1 MRDSRNHSRTV
12 FIVPAQEVFPL
23 GLENRCAGSPA
34 PGVQIPLPPLT
45 DGKSAPPCRIAP
57 TSIEPVAVTTQPL
70 DNAQNRPRRW
80 VTRARLAHAF
90 LWTSLGLVVG
100 GLTAGTASAKVCD
113 SQPAAKRAKCV
124 RQHTAWPTRPT
135 LTEVKNRMS
144 ADEWSALR
152 WICQHEQP
160 GRGWH
165 GCRWDTPASWTF
177 VGGLGMARSTYSL
190 GVAVTGYRYPPDA
203 TPAEQMAVGV
213 IVMRRFGPSAWDSWG
228 SRG

>member
-1 MRDSRNHSRTV
+1 
-12 FIVPAQEVFPL
+12 
-23 GLENRCAGSPA
+23 
-34 PGVQIPLPPLT
+34 
-45 DGKSAPPCRIAP
+45 
-57 TSIEPVAVTTQPL
+57 
-70 DNAQNRPRRW
+70 
-80 VTRARLAHAF
+80 
-90 LWTSLGLVVG
+90 
-100 GLTAGTASAKVCD
+100 
-113 SQPAAKRAKCV
+113 V

-160 GRGWH
+160 GRGWN

-190 GVAVTGYRYPPDA
+190 GVAVTGYRYPPEA

-213 IVMRRFGPSAWDSWG
+213 IVMRKFGPSAWDSWG

>member
-1 MRDSRNHSRTV
+1 M
-12 FIVPAQEVFPL
+12 
-23 GLENRCAGSPA
+23 GLENRCAGLPA
-34 PGVQIPLPPLT
+34 PGVRIPLPPLT
-45 DGKSAPPCRIAP
+45 DGKSGPHCRIAP
-57 TSIEPVAVTTQPL
+57 PPIEPVAVTNQPL

-80 VTRARLAHAF
+80 VTRARLAHAC

-135 LTEVKNRMS
+135 LTEVRNRMS

-160 GRGWH
+160 GHGWN
-165 GCRWDTPASWTF
+165 GCWWSAPYTAF

-190 GVAVTGYRYPPDA
+190 GVAVTAYRYPPEA

-228 SRG
+228 SR

>member
-1 MRDSRNHSRTV
+1 
-12 FIVPAQEVFPL
+12 
-23 GLENRCAGSPA
+23 
-34 PGVQIPLPPLT
+34 
-45 DGKSAPPCRIAP
+45 
-57 TSIEPVAVTTQPL
+57 VTTQPL